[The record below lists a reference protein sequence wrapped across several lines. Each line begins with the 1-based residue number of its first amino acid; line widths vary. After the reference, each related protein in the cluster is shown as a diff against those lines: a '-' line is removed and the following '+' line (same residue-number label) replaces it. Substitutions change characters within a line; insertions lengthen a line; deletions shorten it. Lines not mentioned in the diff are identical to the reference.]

1 MTTRY
6 KQYCRLNRRD
16 GERHKVRDVSPTV
29 QVWQHNT
36 PMTDEQLLGAELREC
51 WEEVRSA
58 WDDDD
63 DHPDAAD
70 YSDMRVMS
78 EAEFLLEAV
87 QDRHYVEL
95 GDQVYDI

>member
-6 KQYCRLNRRD
+6 KQYCRLNRVD
-16 GERHKVRDVSPTV
+16 SERRVIDVSPTL

-36 PMTDEQLLGAELREC
+36 PMAHEQLLGAEMREC

-63 DHPDAAD
+63 DHPDAPD

-78 EAEFLLEAV
+78 EAEFLLEAA
-87 QDRHYVEL
+87 QDDHYVEL
-95 GDQVYDI
+95 GNQVYDI